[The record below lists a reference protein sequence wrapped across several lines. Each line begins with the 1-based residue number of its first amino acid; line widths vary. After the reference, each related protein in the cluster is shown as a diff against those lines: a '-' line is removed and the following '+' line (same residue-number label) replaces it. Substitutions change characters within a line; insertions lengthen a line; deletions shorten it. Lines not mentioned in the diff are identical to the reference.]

1 MGENRWKTAVTK
13 IQPNEIRLRGYRIDE
28 LMGRVSFAEAAWL
41 ALMGE
46 LPTKEVGQL
55 VDAIFVSSIDHGA
68 TPPSVMAALTVA
80 SGGAALEP
88 CVAGG
93 ILAISK
99 SHGGAVEECMRVLT
113 DAVKRWNE
121 SAGGPGKES
130 SGGSGG
136 ESSGGAGKGAAAV
149 AAEILAEYNKTGK
162 RISGYGHRIHTKDP
176 RKDRLF
182 ELAEEAGL
190 KGKHIEMAVAFENEL
205 GKEGKSIPLN
215 VDGAIA
221 ACLCD
226 LGVPILLANSFF
238 IIARTVGI
246 IAHVYEEKTRY
257 KPMRRI
263 DPVEQE
269 YDGPGDRGL

>member
-1 MGENRWKTAVTK
+1 MGELHWKTAVTK
-13 IQPNEIRLRGYRIDE
+13 IKPNEIRLRGYRIDE

-46 LPTKEVGQL
+46 LPTNEVGQL

-113 DAVKRWNE
+113 DAVKRW
-121 SAGGPGKES
+121 KES
-130 SGGSGG
+130 
-136 ESSGGAGKGAAAV
+136 GKDAKTV

-162 RISGYGHRIHTKDP
+162 RISGYGHRIHTQDP
-176 RKDRLF
+176 RKDRLV
-182 ELAEEAGL
+182 ELAQQAGV
-190 KGKHIEMAVAFENEL
+190 KGAHIEMALAFENEL
-205 GKEGKSIPLN
+205 AKGGKAIPLN
-215 VDGAIA
+215 VDGAIG
-221 ACLCD
+221 ACLCE
-226 LGVPILLANSFF
+226 LGVPIFLANAFF

-246 IAHVYEEKTRY
+246 IAHIHEERTRY

-263 DPVEQE
+263 DPVDQE
-269 YDGPGDRGL
+269 YDGPEDRGL